1 MIWDNLQFLSHS
13 ETGCFV
19 EAPDLQRSPPQDFRR
34 LAQRV
39 IVKRLVKGHR
49 IMDKEIVKIMPDNMG
64 RFFDLY
70 APDDPR
76 SSTMT
81 SFVGACRN
89 NVATSS

>member
-1 MIWDNLQFLSHS
+1 
-13 ETGCFV
+13 
-19 EAPDLQRSPPQDFRR
+19 
-34 LAQRV
+34 
-39 IVKRLVKGHR
+39 
-49 IMDKEIVKIMPDNMG
+49 MDKEIVKIMPDNMG